1 MLIGLVLIAA
11 SFYAGL
17 RASEWRNARASQSGV
32 TDAAAD
38 QLRVGREAFD
48 RGEYQVAG
56 SEFESVLRRDS
67 ENATALYWL
76 GRARL
81 EQGDYAGAAKEF
93 EATISREPRMFD
105 AYIQAAAAYQ
115 LLGEKAKAAEM
126 LARHTDERRKA
137 ERPVIDSQR

>member
-1 MLIGLVLIAA
+1 MEA

-17 RASEWRNARASQSGV
+17 RASEWLNPRASQTGV

-38 QLRVGREAFD
+38 ELRVGREAFD
-48 RGEYQVAG
+48 RGDYQKAG
-56 SEFESVLRRDS
+56 NEFESILKREA

-81 EQGDYAGAAKEF
+81 ERRDYAGAAKEF
-93 EATISREPRMFD
+93 EAAIGREPRMLD
-105 AYIQAAAAYQ
+105 AYIQAAGAYQ

-126 LARHTDERRKA
+126 LARYSDERRKA
-137 ERPVIDSQR
+137 EGPVTDSQR